1 MISEVSGSIYAQSFP
16 VPFSAEGS
24 EDSSVSLDTSPE
36 DSSVS
41 LDTSPDTSP
50 DDPSVD
56 SSETADFSLG
66 STFAVPTVIS
76 ISWLT
81 ATVLEYS

>member
-1 MISEVSGSIYAQSFP
+1 MYAQSFP
-16 VPFSAEGS
+16 VPLSVEDS

-56 SSETADFSLG
+56 PSETAGFSSVWV
-66 STFAVPTVIS
+66 STSVITAVIS

-81 ATVLEYS
+81 TTVLEYS